1 MIEIRDAQAM
11 RLTIE
16 STTDVEQRSL
26 LERRFE
32 QFGTIDGYD
41 LGEVAHFLVVQPG
54 DTMEVLDAALG
65 FPVLGNLVDGTPYG
79 APGFMPSTEWISDHG
94 DWFEMAYVLSDDG
107 FGWIVFVPKADGVDA
122 SLLAMCADH
131 ALPFNPCSD
140 CIEF

>member
-11 RLTIE
+11 RLTIQ
-16 STTDVEQRSL
+16 STADMALRSL

-32 QFGTIDGYD
+32 QFDTIDGYD

-54 DTMEVLDAALG
+54 DTMEGVDAALG
-65 FPVLGNLVDGTPYG
+65 FPILANLVDGTPYG
-79 APGFMPSTEWISDHG
+79 APDFTPSTEWISDHG

-122 SLLAMCADH
+122 NLLAMCADH
-131 ALPFNPCSD
+131 ALPFRPCSG
-140 CIEF
+140 CVEF